1 MVNSLAIPQELK
13 LLYDLAI
20 SLQSILKRIE
30 KHMYTQISVPGYLF
44 IIHSSQKVETIQ
56 MSINW

>member
-30 KHMYTQISVPGYLF
+30 KHLYTQIPVPGYLF
-44 IIHSSQKVETIQ
+44 IIHSSQKVETLQ
-56 MSINW
+56 MSIN